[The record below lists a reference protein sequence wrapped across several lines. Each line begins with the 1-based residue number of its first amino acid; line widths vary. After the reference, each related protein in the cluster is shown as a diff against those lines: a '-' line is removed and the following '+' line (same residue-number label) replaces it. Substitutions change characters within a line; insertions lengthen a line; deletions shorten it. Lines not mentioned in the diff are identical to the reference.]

1 MRRNIYF
8 DTNVIVDLFDASR
21 PFHKHSLEVCRNIFS
36 DESVDVYINTDTM
49 TNLFYILRSHVKL
62 NFDDAIA
69 KMDYVKDSFSIVSSG
84 YDDIEATLNICK
96 DKLFNDYEDAMQF
109 ICALKK
115 DCSLIITNNPKDF
128 KNSSLDII
136 TSKELCELWG

>member
-36 DESVDVYINTDTM
+36 DESVDVFINTDTM

-69 KMDYVKDSFSIVSSG
+69 KMDYVKDSFSIVSSD
-84 YDDIEATLNICK
+84 YDTVIFNNGCEKREVYRTLHERKLVISDPIEFEGFAWKIGR
-96 DKLFNDYEDAMQF
+96 
-109 ICALKK
+109 KK
-115 DCSLIITNNPKDF
+115 ENRRC
-128 KNSSLDII
+128 
-136 TSKELCELWG
+136 